1 MLRSRTILQVLLV
14 LAASALVAFSAAA
27 QQRCPSIKAADGKC
41 VDAGMVA
48 AANKRATVVSSGF
61 ASYLGTPQGSLGLPF
76 IPHER
81 LFRDDPVVFGLPTN
95 TVVKVIGPNVVTT
108 RSK

>member
-1 MLRSRTILQVLLV
+1 MYRNRMILQVLLV
-14 LAASALVAFSAAA
+14 LAALALVALSAGA
-27 QQRCPSIKAADGKC
+27 QQQCPSIKAADGKC

-61 ASYLGTPQGSLGLPF
+61 ASYLGTPQGTLGLPF
-76 IPHER
+76 IPYER

-95 TVVKVIGPNVVTT
+95 TDVKVIGNGIVTT

>member
-1 MLRSRTILQVLLV
+1 
-14 LAASALVAFSAAA
+14 
-27 QQRCPSIKAADGKC
+27 
-41 VDAGMVA
+41 
-48 AANKRATVVSSGF
+48 
-61 ASYLGTPQGSLGLPF
+61 LGLRF

-95 TVVKVIGPNVVTT
+95 TDVKVIGKDIVTT